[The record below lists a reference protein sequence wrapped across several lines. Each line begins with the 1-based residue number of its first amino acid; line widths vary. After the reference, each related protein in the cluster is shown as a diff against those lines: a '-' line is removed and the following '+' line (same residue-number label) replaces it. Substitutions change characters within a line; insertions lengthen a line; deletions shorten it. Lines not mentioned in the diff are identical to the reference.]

1 MSEVIEVELKDG
13 TEDLVDVPEQI
24 DALTKKKMLQMLNVK
39 TRIKNGE
46 TEHEIDDS
54 GSKAFEI
61 MDLLVKR
68 ALRDSE
74 INHNDLTEDSKMDV
88 ARVMQEELE
97 QMGMDVK
104 KKENRI
110 NGYGRLI
117 AKGHN
122 PNIDDRQI
130 RRAADLMNDLEAGA
144 QIPLKEIPARQWL
157 LMKMLKSS
165 INKEKQRQI
174 KEQANQV

>member
-1 MSEVIEVELKDG
+1 MSEVIEVEMTDG
-13 TEDLVDVPEQI
+13 TEDLVDVPEEI
-24 DALTKKKMLQMLNVK
+24 DALTKKKMLQMLDVK

-74 INHNDLTEDSKMDV
+74 INHSDLTEDSKMKV
-88 ARVMQEELE
+88 AQVMQDELE

-104 KKENRI
+104 KKRT
-110 NGYGRLI
+110 
-117 AKGHN
+117 KS
-122 PNIDDRQI
+122 
-130 RRAADLMNDLEAGA
+130 ADTQD
-144 QIPLKEIPARQWL
+144 
-157 LMKMLKSS
+157 
-165 INKEKQRQI
+165 
-174 KEQANQV
+174 